1 MFNIYILMA
10 AVVLDIMLGDP
21 HNMPHPIRFIGNGII
36 FFEKLLRKIFQ
47 KTEKGELFGGL
58 LLVVIIGFLTA
69 IFTSAILW
77 CSKLINM
84 KVYYAVN
91 IWLCYRIIAMKSLK
105 KESMKVYNAIKKD
118 DLEGGRI
125 AVSMIVGR
133 DTKNLDKNGIIKAAI
148 ETVAENTSD
157 GVIAP
162 LIYIMIGGPVL
173 GFIYKAI
180 NTMDSMIGYKNE
192 KYLFFG
198 RAAAKLDDAV
208 NFIPSRIAGILMV
221 GAAFLIRMNGK
232 NAWKIFLRDRKK
244 HKSPNS
250 AQTEAACAGALGV
263 ELAGNAWYFGKLY
276 IKDNIGDKLREI
288 EAEDIVRVNNLMYVS
303 VFMLIILAFC
313 IYKFLF

>member
-10 AVVLDIMLGDP
+10 AVVLDIILGDP

-36 FFEKLLRKIFQ
+36 FFEKLLRKIFR
-47 KTEKGELFGGL
+47 KTKKGELFGGL
-58 LLVVIIGFLTA
+58 FLVVIIGFLTA
-69 IFTSAILW
+69 IITAAILW
-77 CSKLINM
+77 LSKLINM
-84 KVYYAVN
+84 KIYYAVN
-91 IWLCYRIIAMKSLK
+91 VWICYRIIAMKSLK
-105 KESMKVYNAIKKD
+105 KESMKVYNAIKKE
-118 DLEGGRI
+118 DLEEGRI

-133 DTKNLDKNGIIKAAI
+133 DTKNLDKNGVIKAAV

-198 RAAAKLDDAV
+198 RVAAKLDDAV

-221 GAAFLIRMNGK
+221 GAAFLTGMNGK
-232 NAWKIFLRDRKK
+232 NAWKIFLRDRKN

-250 AQTEAACAGALGV
+250 AQTEAACAGALEV
-263 ELAGNAWYFGKLY
+263 ELAGDAWYFGKLY
-276 IKDNIGDKLREI
+276 KKAVIGDALKEI
-288 EAEDIVRVNNLMYVS
+288 EAEDIVRVNKLMYVS
-303 VFMLIILAFC
+303 VFLLIILAFI